1 LRHIDAPNARGRR
14 AAAGAEST
22 QTFKEM
28 TMLKWA
34 LIFFAISVLAGVLQ
48 FTQFSGVP
56 VRETEIS
63 SLLCLG
69 FVISFVAFLVFG
81 LFALGGQE
89 SDSKDHPIVDGIKVV
104 FGWR

>member
-1 LRHIDAPNARGRR
+1 
-14 AAAGAEST
+14 
-22 QTFKEM
+22 
-28 TMLKWA
+28 MLKWA

-63 SLLCLG
+63 SLLSLG

-81 LFALGGQE
+81 LLALGGQE
-89 SDSKDHPIVDGIKVV
+89 SDSKDRPIVDGIRVV

>member
-1 LRHIDAPNARGRR
+1 
-14 AAAGAEST
+14 
-22 QTFKEM
+22 
-28 TMLKWA
+28 MLKWA
-34 LIFFAISVLAGVLQ
+34 LIFFAISVVAGVLQ

-63 SLLCLG
+63 MLLSLG

-81 LFALGGQE
+81 LLALGGPE
-89 SDSKDHPIVDGIKVV
+89 LDSTDHPIVDGIKAV